1 MINIISGFPKNKVI
15 GKGPD
20 LPWHIPEDLK
30 HFKEITTG
38 KTIIMGLVTYKS
50 IGKALPN
57 RNNIVMSFNKI
68 ELDDAEVATSIDE
81 ALEIAK
87 KYNKE
92 IFIIG
97 GASIYKIFLP
107 IADKLYIS
115 HIKEDYEG
123 DVYFPEY
130 NKDEWNIEYEEDKGP
145 FIFKIY
151 NKKIKYNN
159 KN

>member
-68 ELDDAEVATSIDE
+68 ELNDAEVATSIDE

-87 KYNKE
+87 KYDKE

-97 GASIYKIFLP
+97 GASIYKLFLP
-107 IADKLYIS
+107 IADQLYIS
-115 HIKEDYEG
+115 HIKEEYEG

-130 NKDEWNIEYEEDKGP
+130 DENNWKIEYEEDKGP

-151 NKKIKYNN
+151 RRN
-159 KN
+159 

>member
-1 MINIISGFPKNKVI
+1 MINIISGFPKNRVI

-68 ELDDAEVATSIDE
+68 DLEDADVATSVDE

-87 KYNKE
+87 SYEKE

-97 GASIYKIFLP
+97 GASIYKLFLP
-107 IADKLYIS
+107 LADKMYIS

-130 NKDEWNIEYEEDKGP
+130 NENDWLIKHEEDKGP

-151 NKKIKYNN
+151 KR

>member
-1 MINIISGFPKNKVI
+1 MIAIISGFPKNKVI

-38 KTIIMGLVTYKS
+38 KTVIMGLVTYKS

-68 ELDDAEVATSIDE
+68 KLDDAEVATSVNE

-87 KYNKE
+87 KHKKD

-97 GASIYKIFLP
+97 GASIYKVFLP

-115 HIKEDYEG
+115 HIKKDYEG
-123 DVYFPEY
+123 DVYFPNYDE
-130 NKDEWNIEYEEDKGP
+130 KDWKIEHEEDKGP
-145 FIFKIY
+145 FVFRIY
-151 NKKIKYNN
+151 GKV
-159 KN
+159 

>member
-1 MINIISGFPKNKVI
+1 MIAIISGFPKNKVI
-15 GKGPD
+15 GKGPN

-38 KTIIMGLVTYKS
+38 KTVIMGLVTYKS

-68 ELDDAEVATSIDE
+68 DLPDAKVVTSIEE
-81 ALEIAK
+81 ALEVGK
-87 KYNKE
+87 SFNE
-92 IFIIG
+92 DIFIIG

-107 IADKLYIS
+107 IVDKLYIS
-115 HIKEDYEG
+115 HIKQDYEG
-123 DVYFPEY
+123 DIFFPEY
-130 NKDEWNIEYEEDKGP
+130 DEKEWISEYEEDKGP

-151 NKKIKYNN
+151 KRLC
-159 KN
+159 

>member
-68 ELDDAEVATSIDE
+68 ELNDAEVATSIDE

-87 KYNKE
+87 KYDKE

-97 GASIYKIFLP
+97 GASIYKLFLP
-107 IADKLYIS
+107 ITNKLYIS
-115 HIKEDYEG
+115 HIKEEYEG
-123 DVYFPEY
+123 DVYFPDFDE
-130 NKDEWNIEYEEDKGP
+130 KEWNIEHEEDKGP
-145 FIFKIY
+145 FIFRIY
-151 NKKIKYNN
+151 KRNLI
-159 KN
+159 